1 MSVSGTSR
9 FQMPTVLSPEAF
21 PVTKVVPVSNVLP
34 SVTVNPPP
42 NQPNPIWHTLAI
54 IVSTFSGIALA
65 AGWISTNTNSQFQT
79 VIKQVDV
86 PPTTTVVTPSTI
98 PTVIQTTPN
107 TTTVVPATTPTV
119 PPTVTPNP
127 VPNTVPVT
135 PTPAPLTLLD
145 LEKVVA
151 TLTDVINQS
160 HQKSVTPTPNTVP
173 LTPIISHVTPQV
185 PTATIVTSD
194 AKGKA
199 LPVDPTNSAKTAV
212 IAEPNKMF
220 TVMSTGTSHANKA
233 TSLRWTVLKDAANVT
248 NKPADEQIDT
258 TALPDSDGNG
268 TTAGYAVRM
277 DANTTLTLV
286 LAATQGDVVS
296 TASLIVKCGQG
307 AQPPPAVVVTPTIV
321 PTIQPTPQP
330 LTPVVNPPAVVGA
343 NDLRVIIIY
352 EPQQNHSQSQ
362 LNVLNST
369 KLLRALNDGCVKDS
383 TGPAWRRWSQNMDT
397 RKDHD
402 PKLRD
407 LFATVLPAS
416 KQAGLPVMVI
426 ACGDNVTI
434 KPISSTMKEDD
445 AVALLKCGS

>member
-1 MSVSGTSR
+1 
-9 FQMPTVLSPEAF
+9 MPTVLSPEAF

-258 TALPDSDGNG
+258 TALPDNEGNG

-307 AQPPPAVVVTPTIV
+307 AQPPPAVVVNPTVVPTVQPITPTIN
-321 PTIQPTPQP
+321 T
-330 LTPVVNPPAVVGA
+330 TPVDRKLYLAVVEIA
-343 NDLRVIIIY
+343 NARTQATASVLSAIDIWNSYRDAGNDWRFYDVSSTENKGKTAKKDAGPVPLPAIVIYDL
-352 EPQQNHSQSQ
+352 SSMA
-362 LNVLNST
+362 
-369 KLLRALNDGCVKDS
+369 LLYAGPLPKTIDGV
-383 TGPAWRRWSQNMDT
+383 
-397 RKDHD
+397 
-402 PKLRD
+402 
-407 LFATVLPAS
+407 TVLV
-416 KQAGLPVMVI
+416 KQY
-426 ACGDNVTI
+426 
-434 KPISSTMKEDD
+434 S
-445 AVALLKCGS
+445 GS